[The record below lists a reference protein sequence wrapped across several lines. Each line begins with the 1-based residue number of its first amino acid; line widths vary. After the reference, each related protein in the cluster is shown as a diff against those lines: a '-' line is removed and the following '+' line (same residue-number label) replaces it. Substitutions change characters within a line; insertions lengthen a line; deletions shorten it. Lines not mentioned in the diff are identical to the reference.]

1 MADVWLKLSEPVPP
15 PNATLALLRV
25 PGATAGLPAAAPMT
39 LCAVPPDVV
48 VTVAF
53 GVVLSMVAA
62 VAAFGMPA
70 AQLPESN
77 ISRGGISDVQEIIDP
92 DCLQALDKNR
102 IPTPKIGCSRKP
114 WLKVRNVP
122 PEAPFPPTAQP
133 YPRPC

>member
-1 MADVWLKLSEPVPP
+1 
-15 PNATLALLRV
+15 
-25 PGATAGLPAAAPMT
+25 MT
-39 LCAVPPDVV
+39 LCAVPPDAV

-122 PEAPFPPTAQP
+122 PEAPFPSTAQP